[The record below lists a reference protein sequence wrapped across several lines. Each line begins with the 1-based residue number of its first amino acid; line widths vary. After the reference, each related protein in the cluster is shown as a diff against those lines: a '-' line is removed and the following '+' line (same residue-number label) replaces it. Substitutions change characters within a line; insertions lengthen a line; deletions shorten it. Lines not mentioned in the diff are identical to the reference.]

1 MITENSTILIIKYSS
16 LGDII
21 NAIPAVRFLRSEA
34 PGTKIYWLVKKPYA
48 SLISGNNFIDGVIVF
63 DISFETIKE
72 IRKLKPDIAI
82 DLQGLLKSGFTSYL
96 SGAPERICYPHTREG
111 SSIFYTKIIG
121 MKRHR
126 IHAVMENLSV
136 IETFLNKKCNT
147 IDFSPEIS
155 EEALQKAKKLI
166 GINNAR
172 PVILISP
179 TSRWK
184 TKMWE
189 WKRFA
194 ELADKL
200 NERLNASIIFIGAPN
215 EAAYIETIKN
225 SMKNNAVN
233 LAGKTDVTTLAA
245 VIKQADMLISCDSG
259 SMHIA
264 SAVGTSVAA
273 IFGPTDPVHTGP
285 FSDKSIVLKADIPC
299 APCRKRTCKTMLCMN
314 ALHPE
319 KIFEQINVFLKN
331 YDPLKKKTDT

>member
-1 MITENSTILIIKYSS
+1 MIAENSTILIIKYSS

-21 NAIPAVRFLRSEA
+21 NAIPAIRFLRSEVSGA
-34 PGTKIYWLVKKPYA
+34 KIYWLVKKPYA
-48 SLISGNNFIDGVIVF
+48 SFISGNSFIDGVIVF
-63 DISFETIKE
+63 DSAFKMIKE
-72 IRKLKPDIAI
+72 IKKLKPDIAI
-82 DLQGLLKSGFTSYL
+82 DLQGLLKSGFISYL

-136 IETFLNKKCNT
+136 IEAFLNKKCNT
-147 IDFSPEIS
+147 IDFRPEIT

-172 PVILISP
+172 PVIVISP

-200 NERLNASIIFIGAPN
+200 DERLNANIIFIGAPH
-215 EAAYIETIKN
+215 EAAYIEIIKN

-233 LAGKTDVTTLAA
+233 LAGKTDITTLAA
-245 VIKQADMLISCDSG
+245 IIKQADLLISCDSG
-259 SMHIA
+259 PMHIA

-285 FSDKSIVLKADIPC
+285 FSDKSIVLKADVPC

-319 KIFEQINVFLKN
+319 KVFEQINVFFRF
-331 YDPLKKKTDT
+331 